1 MFSNWL
7 YGSLY
12 LVWTLCLFL
21 SDCVAA
27 VTDAFVFYFVVFL
40 CVSLGHSLGYG
51 FVNFVNPSDAERAI
65 STLNGLRLQSKT
77 IKVTCHRCSLF
88 FLSQLMCY
96 VPRTVEGTLT
106 CLMDEGIFK
115 LCCFVFNC
123 FRTDTCQHWIC
134 EFLQFSETT
143 YCTFYFQTLMILMLL
158 FWWSEPVWMLLFCV
172 LFCCLEKLWIFI
184 YFYWIFKN
192 LNLDFIWTQCNCI
205 FYFHHSLFSVTIIL

>member
-1 MFSNWL
+1 M
-7 YGSLY
+7 
-12 LVWTLCLFL
+12 FL

-115 LCCFVFNC
+115 LCCFVFIVFAPTRVNTESVNFFNSVRQRTAPFT
-123 FRTDTCQHWIC
+123 FRH
-134 EFLQFSETT
+134 
-143 YCTFYFQTLMILMLL
+143 
-158 FWWSEPVWMLLFCV
+158 
-172 LFCCLEKLWIFI
+172 
-184 YFYWIFKN
+184 
-192 LNLDFIWTQCNCI
+192 
-205 FYFHHSLFSVTIIL
+205 

>member
-1 MFSNWL
+1 MSFFPKLIFLFSFLFLNSQCTLQCHLTVLRAKTWQVRGGQAAWWVAAGFPGLFRKLMFSNWL

-115 LCCFVFNC
+115 LCCFVFIVFAPTRVNTESVNFFNSVRQRTAPFT
-123 FRTDTCQHWIC
+123 FRH
-134 EFLQFSETT
+134 
-143 YCTFYFQTLMILMLL
+143 
-158 FWWSEPVWMLLFCV
+158 
-172 LFCCLEKLWIFI
+172 
-184 YFYWIFKN
+184 
-192 LNLDFIWTQCNCI
+192 
-205 FYFHHSLFSVTIIL
+205 